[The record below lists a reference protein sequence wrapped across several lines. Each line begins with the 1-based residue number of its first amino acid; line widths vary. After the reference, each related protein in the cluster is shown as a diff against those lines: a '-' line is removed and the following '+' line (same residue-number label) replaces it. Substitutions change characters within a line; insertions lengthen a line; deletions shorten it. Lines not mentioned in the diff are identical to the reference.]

1 MEIEVVQAW
10 ESDKVKMRF
19 LLVLRSNG
27 KEGHGLRH
35 GEGRQ
40 FNEAADDIAIQTFV
54 LSDQQLGKKVQQWC
68 TYQVCWTVRN
78 CRENTLP
85 FTDDDRW

>member
-1 MEIEVVQAW
+1 MEIGVVQAW
-10 ESDKVKMRF
+10 ESDMVKLRL

-40 FNEAADDIAIQTFV
+40 FNTADDIAIQTFV
-54 LSDQQLGKKVQQWC
+54 LSD
-68 TYQVCWTVRN
+68 
-78 CRENTLP
+78 
-85 FTDDDRW
+85 